1 MTKPEVRRLAMEY
14 GLSVSNRPS
23 APCLATRLPYGTVI
37 DPKVLRMI
45 DEGESFLKSL
55 GLLQVRIRQ
64 HGDITRIE
72 GTLKNH
78 LLLMK
83 SAEDI
88 CAKLPENWFSLYHA
102 GFARISVWKYGR
114 IFGLM

>member
-1 MTKPEVRRLAMEY
+1 
-14 GLSVSNRPS
+14 
-23 APCLATRLPYGTVI
+23 
-37 DPKVLRMI
+37 MI

-72 GTLKNH
+72 APKESFTALVEISRRH
-78 LLLMK
+78 LCEA
-83 SAEDI
+83 SS
-88 CAKLPENWFSLYHA
+88 WFSLYHA
-102 GFARISVWKYGR
+102 GFAGISVWKYGR